1 MRQPGDDSHHDDQRH
16 AVSDPLI
23 GNLLAEPHHEHRTGN
38 QHDRRTDGEQCA
50 GTQYESIRLQRTVQ
64 IGQIGR
70 SLQQQHDNGQV
81 AGPLVDFAAAALPFF
96 LQFLEVGNYDSEQLD
111 YDRSRDIGHNSEREN
126 RGVAECSSGEDIQQP
141 QQSVAIHLTLKV
153 VQSSRIDTR
162 NHHKT
167 TEAIYK
173 KQRERKEDSLAQLF
187 NLEYILDG
195 LD

>member
-1 MRQPGDDSHHDDQRH
+1 MMISDTPFPIPLSVIFSPSHITNIVP
-16 AVSDPLI
+16 AISTIVALTVNNAPEPNTKSIKGCSVPCK
-23 GNLLAEPHHEHRTGN
+23 LAR
-38 QHDRRTDGEQCA
+38 
-50 GTQYESIRLQRTVQ
+50 
-64 IGQIGR
+64 IGR

-81 AGPLVDFAAAALPFF
+81 ANSLVDFAAAALPFF

-153 VQSSRIDTR
+153 VQSSRIDTGI
-162 NHHKT
+162 T
-167 TEAIYK
+167 TKLPKRYTRSKESV
-173 KQRERKEDSLAQLF
+173 KEDSLAQLF
-187 NLEYILDG
+187 DLEYILDG